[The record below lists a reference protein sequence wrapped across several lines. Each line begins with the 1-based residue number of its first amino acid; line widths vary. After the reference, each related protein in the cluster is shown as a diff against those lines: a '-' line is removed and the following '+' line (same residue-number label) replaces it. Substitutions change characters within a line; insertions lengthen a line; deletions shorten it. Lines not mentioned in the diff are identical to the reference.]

1 MKRKFKKMLTHIF
14 NPSQNWIYCVIVI
27 PKLQRKNKGIKNF
40 TILLLPIIAFLFKKS
55 ELKK

>member
-1 MKRKFKKMLTHIF
+1 MLTHIF